1 MLRVVCKAHRWHF
14 FIFVVSFIY
23 LCRSFLYLSHS
34 QRWSSVRLPLDTLFI
49 FFLISLG
56 FFIFSKDVFYICL
69 IHSEGHL
76 QASPFTLFLKH
87 PASSTQNQNQH
98 ISHKINCKAPN
109 LICVSHKNWKSVEKI
124 TAAHFFKVP
133 NISNRSDVK
142 NQYRE
147 CKERK

>member
-14 FIFVVSFIY
+14 FIFVLSFFY
-23 LCRSFLYLSHS
+23 LSRSFFICLIHS
-34 QRWSSVRLPLDTLFI
+34 DGRLLGSPLTLCSY